1 MKSKAELELEDIIH
15 DKWAAWR
22 RGEVSNQEMDA
33 FNKWVERQYDKLDR
47 NWELS
52 YESYE
57 D

>member
-22 RGEVSNQEMDA
+22 RGEVSNEEMDA
-33 FNKWVERQYDKLDR
+33 FNKWVERQYDELDR

-52 YESYE
+52 YE